1 MVQVWERRASQ
12 RIDVQLHVVEK
23 VEDSLYF
30 QRTAN
35 ISAGGLFLEGTMPHP
50 PGTKVK
56 LRFNLPGD
64 AEPIEVD
71 GEIAAPTKEDDL
83 GMGVRFVGLSDRDR
97 ERIEN
102 FIQETVGLPFG
113 R

>member
-1 MVQVWERRASQ
+1 VHVWERRASQ
-12 RIDVQLHVVEK
+12 RIDVQLHVVEQL
-23 VEDSLYF
+23 EDSLYF

-56 LRFNLPGD
+56 LRFQLPGD
-64 AEPIEVD
+64 DEPIEVD
-71 GEIAAPTKEDDL
+71 GEIAAPSKEDDL
-83 GMGVRFVGLSDRDR
+83 GMGVRFIDLSDRDR
-97 ERIEN
+97 ERIES
-102 FIQETVGLPFG
+102 FIHQTVGLPFG